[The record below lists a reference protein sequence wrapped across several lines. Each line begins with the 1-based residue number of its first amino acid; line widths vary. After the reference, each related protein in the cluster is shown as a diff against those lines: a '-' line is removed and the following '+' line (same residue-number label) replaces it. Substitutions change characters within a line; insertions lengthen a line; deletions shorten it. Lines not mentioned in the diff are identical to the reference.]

1 MTDIAGAL
9 YGSWLRYVIL
19 ASIVISQMGFVSAYT
34 IFVAQ
39 SLQVHLSTLYMNITD
54 ILRQAFVLGVTNCV
68 TTVSLEY
75 LILAQLVVFLPFALI
90 RDIAK
95 LSSTALIADLFILVG
110 LIYIFGSEIGII
122 MERGVAKVELF
133 NPKSFSLFIG

>member
-1 MTDIAGAL
+1 
-9 YGSWLRYVIL
+9 
-19 ASIVISQMGFVSAYT
+19 MGFVSAYT

-39 SLQVHLSTLYMNITD
+39 SLQVHLSTLYMIITD

>member
-1 MTDIAGAL
+1 M
-9 YGSWLRYVIL
+9 IL

-39 SLQVHLSTLYMNITD
+39 SLQVRAFTLYVNITHV
-54 ILRQAFVLGVTNCV
+54 LRQAFVLGVSNCLR
-68 TTVSLEY
+68 TISIEY

-133 NPKSFSLFIG
+133 NPDSFSLFIG